1 MYTSADQLITFMSPL
16 YSTTGIIITLFF
28 AFCIFN
34 LHQISYAMTILIEKY
49 RIKGHEQKA
58 HNNNNNLKR

>member
-16 YSTTGIIITLFF
+16 YSTTGII
-28 AFCIFN
+28 FCSFN

>member
-49 RIKGHEQKA
+49 RIKGHEQ
-58 HNNNNNLKR
+58 